1 MGRDPR
7 QRGGFDP
14 VGLGGVKSGTDRVTF
29 RLDGVEQS
37 RKAFLGLDNKIKR
50 TVTRKAVNASVRP
63 IVKMVRKLTPRNTG
77 LLRRSITHKVKPYR
91 KGGIIVGMVG
101 QRTKGATKAF
111 EKAAEKAK
119 TAAGRGGLS
128 GKGVAPPLHLVDQ
141 PTGEHKI
148 KHSQKEL
155 SAFTGNDLG
164 SLTFKRY
171 GRLIYAQ
178 EVEHPGTKGKR
189 FMIAASV
196 LTRNVAL
203 NEFAKKFRTEVTAA
217 VLKVARSSVKGK

>member
-101 QRTKGATKAF
+101 QRTSGATKAF
-111 EKAAEKAK
+111 QKAAAKAQQ
-119 TAAGRGGLS
+119 AAGRAGLS

-141 PTGEHKI
+141 PTKAHTI
-148 KHSQKEL
+148 KPEEAEL
-155 SAFTGNDLG
+155 SAFLG
-164 SLTFKRY
+164 KDIDKLTFKKY
-171 GRLIYAQ
+171 GRLIYA
-178 EVEHPGTKGKR
+178 EKVKHPGSDGAG
-189 FMIAASV
+189 FMLAASV
-196 LTRNVAL
+196 LTRVVSL